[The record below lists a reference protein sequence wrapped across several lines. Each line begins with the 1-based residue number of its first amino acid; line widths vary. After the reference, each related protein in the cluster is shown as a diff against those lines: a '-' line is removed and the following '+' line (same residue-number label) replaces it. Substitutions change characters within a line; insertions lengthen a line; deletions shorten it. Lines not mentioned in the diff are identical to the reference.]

1 MLFNDFTRNHT
12 TEQPNSPARSDGCSF
27 TRESGEAEE
36 LYRSTLKKRREPW
49 PKPGRRRTDRE
60 VFVMQKDTGFFRV
73 PAKALFRASP
83 DPLWAFPTEQPLEL
97 GDGDVWVVL
106 DTLARILIDLL
117 SKGRTPSRKLG
128 FSAMFP
134 PPTPTSSDFQLASAS
149 PEPAPLHPNGCTEG
163 AAPGHAEPGDLDE
176 SEQPGGAVES
186 GRCEAFLLT

>member
-134 PPTPTSSDFQLASAS
+134 PPPQPLQISNWLQPPRNPHLSTRTGAPKERLRDTRS
-149 PEPAPLHPNGCTEG
+149 PEILTSLNNLAVLLKAEG
-163 AAPGHAEPGDLDE
+163 A
-176 SEQPGGAVES
+176 
-186 GRCEAFLLT
+186 RRFF